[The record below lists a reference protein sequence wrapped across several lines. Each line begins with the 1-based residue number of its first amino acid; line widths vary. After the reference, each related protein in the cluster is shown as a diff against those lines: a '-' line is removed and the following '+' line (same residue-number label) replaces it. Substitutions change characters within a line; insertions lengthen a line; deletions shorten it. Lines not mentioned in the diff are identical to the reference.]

1 MGASRGWAA
10 ARSVRASDA
19 ERNQAIEKLRERFAD
34 GCLAQDSFVQRV
46 SATLRARE
54 QGELADILADLPA
67 PRPRPAVLLRGQLA
81 GTSRAASRRLAA
93 WLREPQVRLRE
104 PKVPELRLPAGT
116 GSSVTIGRDIACD
129 LVLADLTVSRRHAGL
144 LREAGGGWLIIDLGS
159 TNGTRLNGW
168 RVTSPAPLRPGD
180 QVSFGTMTFVVAEH
194 A

>member
-1 MGASRGWAA
+1 MGAPRGWAA

-19 ERNQAIEKLRERFAD
+19 ERDLAIEKLRERFAD

-54 QGELADILADLPA
+54 QGELADILADLPSPK
-67 PRPRPAVLLRGQLA
+67 PRPSAVLRRQLA
-81 GTSRAASRRLAA
+81 GTSRAATRRLAA
-93 WLREPQVRLRE
+93 WLRDPH
-104 PKVPELRLPAGT
+104 VPELMLPAGT
-116 GSSVTIGRDIACD
+116 ESSVTIGRDIACD

-144 LREAGGGWLIIDLGS
+144 LREAGGGWLLMDLGS

-180 QVSFGTMTFVVAEH
+180 MVAFGTITFVVAEH